1 MKPLLDTEKLQGG
14 VFKLKLVPENM
25 KFEALEITKTSVLS
39 EGESDVSSMN
49 FSGVSVEEPTPTTT
63 MSNRKPLSQ
72 VKWPRSKVIRTQTL
86 FQIQSQVLKSQKR
99 KLQLSP
105 MANEGSPTHKSP
117 VGIQKQPIQA
127 STPLVNENRFFNQ
140 SIHEG

>member
-39 EGESDVSSMN
+39 EDESDVSSMN
-49 FSGVSVEEPTPTTT
+49 FSGVSVEEPTPTTS

-72 VKWPRSKVIRTQTL
+72 VKWFKGDPDPNFISDPITSTEKSKTKT
-86 FQIQSQVLKSQKR
+86 
-99 KLQLSP
+99 
-105 MANEGSPTHKSP
+105 
-117 VGIQKQPIQA
+117 
-127 STPLVNENRFFNQ
+127 
-140 SIHEG
+140 SIESNG

>member
-39 EGESDVSSMN
+39 DSGVSSMN
-49 FSGVSVEEPTPTTT
+49 FSGVSVEEPTPTTS

-72 VKWPRSKVIRTQTL
+72 VKLVPFKGDPDPNFISDPITSTEKSKTKT
-86 FQIQSQVLKSQKR
+86 
-99 KLQLSP
+99 
-105 MANEGSPTHKSP
+105 
-117 VGIQKQPIQA
+117 
-127 STPLVNENRFFNQ
+127 
-140 SIHEG
+140 SIESNG